1 MIFLTNPGGDVA
13 RKAQPRYT
21 SGPKKGQFKKAP
33 KRRASAKPRAAQRT
47 KSNPHRRKTVARKT
61 PPRHK
66 SGPKKGQF
74 MKRGGG
80 GGRRRKTDSRRS
92 APARRARR
100 NPPRSKGL
108 ISDLTDGA
116 IGAAQVLAGKAV
128 VRMGA
133 DMLPANLRAGPM
145 IGPAVQVALAI
156 LVGTL
161 AENFVSKQTAHM
173 LLVGGFTGPV
183 EELIVM
189 ANVPFLSPALSA
201 YPQLRAYPQELLA
214 AGGLGLQAY
223 PEGAESVDVQGYSQG
238 GYAF

>member
-33 KRRASAKPRAAQRT
+33 KRNASPKPKAARRT
-47 KSNPHRRKTVARKT
+47 KPNPHRRNTVARKAQ
-61 PPRHK
+61 PRHK

-74 MKRGGG
+74 KKNPGGG
-80 GGRRRKTDSRRS
+80 GSRRASSRRS

-100 NPPRSKGL
+100 NQPRAKGFVA
-108 ISDLTDGA
+108 DLTDGA
-116 IGAAQVLAGKAV
+116 IGAAQVLTGKAV
-128 VRMGA
+128 VRIGA
-133 DMLPANLRAGPM
+133 DMLPANLRAGQM

-156 LVGTL
+156 LLSNIAT
-161 AENFVSKQTAHM
+161 NFVSKKTAHM
-173 LLVGGFTGPV
+173 LLVGGFVAPV
-183 EELIVM
+183 EELIVS

-201 YPQLRAYPQELLA
+201 YPQLRAYPQEMLT
-214 AGGLGLQAY
+214 GGLGLNAY
-223 PEGAESVDVQGYSQG
+223 PAGSESVDVQGYDN